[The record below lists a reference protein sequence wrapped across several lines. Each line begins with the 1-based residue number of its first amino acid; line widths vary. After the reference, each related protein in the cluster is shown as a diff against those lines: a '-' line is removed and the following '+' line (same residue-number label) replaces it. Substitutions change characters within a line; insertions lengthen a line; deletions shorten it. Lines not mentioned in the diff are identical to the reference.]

1 MSRADGRNARAIAQS
16 REVHVDRGT
25 VIGLVA
31 VGVLFAAVAVWV
43 GSRVARNP
51 DWVWKCERFLYAGL
65 IFEGVF
71 LLATSILVTATRDP
85 AIGMLFGMLVAIPAG
100 IVGLACIA
108 FTFVAIRVRYVYRV
122 LLPILV
128 VFPLAIPLI
137 QKPPWDTVLIALWG
151 AFLLVAAWRGWRAT
165 RRGPPAPAEGAE
177 LPA

>member
-1 MSRADGRNARAIAQS
+1 M
-16 REVHVDRGT
+16 DRGA
-25 VIGLVA
+25 VIGLVT
-31 VGVLFAAVAVWV
+31 VGVLFAAAALWV
-43 GSRVARNP
+43 GTRIARDP
-51 DWVWKCERFLYAGL
+51 ESVRKGERLLYAGL

-71 LLATSILVTATRDP
+71 LLATSVMVTVTRDP

-108 FTFVAIRVRYVYRV
+108 LTFVVIRVPYVHRV

-128 VFPLAIPLI
+128 VFPLAIPLA

-165 RRGPPAPAEGAE
+165 RRGAS
-177 LPA
+177 